1 MTLTSLSGKIRI
13 LFIEIDRDTIDLVE
27 DVFLAIARET
37 HFSIVCCESQ
47 SLIQAKQYLKDRE
60 NFDLILL
67 DLFLEDSEGLETLKT
82 IQKWSFDLPII
93 VLGNAGT
100 EKLYSQVLEAGA
112 QDYLIKNQVGSQLLI
127 RSLTHAI
134 ERQKNQNDLR
144 KSEEKY
150 RLVIDSIKEV
160 IFQIDTSGNW
170 LFLNSAWTK
179 ITGFSVAET
188 LGKAA
193 IAYIHPEDIAQHE
206 GEFTALLSGQKSK
219 ATYNLQFCCSEQ
231 EDYCYLKI
239 TASSIVSETG
249 KIVGITGTFEDL
261 TDYKKQQDRLK
272 NITLQL
278 ERLAKNIP
286 GTIYQ
291 LYQSAQGQWSF
302 PYISQGCQLLFE
314 TDPQN
319 IMDNGETIF
328 EILVPEDRDRF
339 IKTLQNSAETLQ
351 PWELEFRIITP
362 SGKKKWLKGVSQPE
376 KQKNGDILWDG
387 VIVDITPLKQ
397 TENAL
402 LQQQELL
409 LKIIQTSP
417 NAWYFYD
424 FNDKKYLYF
433 NKNIVK
439 ILGFSLNDFTKRN
452 ANFHFQ
458 LIHPDDLKRLE
469 SYFEQ
474 LSGGKDGENFTIEYR
489 MRHKNGK
496 WHWFLSR
503 DIIFSRTEGGLP
515 KQILGTMTDISEL
528 KEIEHQ
534 LQEHKNRLQL
544 ALENSH
550 LGLWDWD
557 ISRDRILYDKQ
568 WQKLLGYEEKDVI
581 GTFSRFEN
589 LVHPQDLPGV
599 LRTIENQIKIDNKNR
614 TMQADFRMKTKQGE
628 WKWFVSQ
635 GKVTAWDEL
644 GNPLQMLGTTKNI
657 NDRKQT
663 ELELRLLL
671 AATQAINRARY
682 FQDAIA
688 IILPLFCQTIDW
700 DVAEAWIPID
710 RGRNLQ
716 SVRGGYVSKPSLQDF
731 LDRSQEIDWVPNI
744 GFAGKIYH
752 SQKQEWIEDVS
763 RADKVDFHRREIAEE
778 FGLKACFGI
787 PIIKNK
793 RVLAILLFFKT
804 TSLTCDLHLVDI
816 VNVVA
821 AQLGEFMQR
830 KRAEEKALKKTRQL
844 REAMH
849 QLKHSQAQAIHNEK
863 MVALGQLVAGIAH
876 EINNPISFIY
886 GNIAPALNYAEDL
899 LALIHTYQKHYP
911 NPVDEVE
918 EMLDDIDIEFMEADF
933 LKLLGS
939 MKTGANRI
947 REIVKSLRNFSRLD
961 EADRK
966 CADLHEGL
974 NSTLMLLQHRL
985 RQQGDRPEIQ
995 VVKNFASLPEIECYP
1010 GDINQVFINLLSNA
1024 IDALE
1029 EKCCQGVQ
1037 FTPTL
1042 TLSTEIGL
1050 YPDTQQMC
1058 LRIHLSDNGA
1068 GIPQHLQQ
1076 RVFDPFF
1083 TTKIVGK
1090 GTGLG
1095 LTTSY
1100 DIIVEKHG
1108 GRLYCASQ
1116 VGEGTEFAIELPFQE
1131 TIINE

>member
-1 MTLTSLSGKIRI
+1 MVLTSLSGKIKI
-13 LFIEIDRDTIDLVE
+13 LFIETERDIVDLVE
-27 DVFLAIARET
+27 DVFLAIERET
-37 HFSIVCCESQ
+37 NFSIIYRESK
-47 SLIQAKQYLKDRE
+47 SLMQARQYLKNRE
-60 NFDLILL
+60 DFDIILL
-67 DLFLEDSEGLETLKT
+67 DLFLEDSEGIETLQT
-82 IQKWSFDLPII
+82 IQSWSFDLPII
-93 VLGNAGT
+93 VLGNGGT
-100 EKLYSQVLEAGA
+100 EKLYGQILEAGA

-150 RLVIDSIKEV
+150 RLVINSIKEV

-179 ITGFSVAET
+179 ITEFSVTET
-188 LGKAA
+188 LGKSA
-193 IAYIHPEDIAQHE
+193 IAYI
-206 GEFTALLSGQKSK
+206 
-219 ATYNLQFCCSEQ
+219 Y
-231 EDYCYLKI
+231 
-239 TASSIVSETG
+239 
-249 KIVGITGTFEDL
+249 
-261 TDYKKQQDRLK
+261 
-272 NITLQL
+272 
-278 ERLAKNIP
+278 
-286 GTIYQ
+286 
-291 LYQSAQGQWSF
+291 
-302 PYISQGCQLLFE
+302 
-314 TDPQN
+314 
-319 IMDNGETIF
+319 
-328 EILVPEDRDRF
+328 PEDRDRF
-339 IKTLQNSAETLQ
+339 TQTLQDNAKTLQ
-351 PWELEFRIITP
+351 PWELEFRIITL
-362 SGKKKWLKGVSQPE
+362 SGKQKWLKGVSKPE
-376 KQKNGDILWDG
+376 QQKNGDILWDG
-387 VIVDITPLKQ
+387 VIIEIT
-397 TENAL
+397 
-402 LQQQELL
+402 
-409 LKIIQTSP
+409 
-417 NAWYFYD
+417 
-424 FNDKKYLYF
+424 
-433 NKNIVK
+433 
-439 ILGFSLNDFTKRN
+439 SL
-452 ANFHFQ
+452 
-458 LIHPDDLKRLE
+458 
-469 SYFEQ
+469 
-474 LSGGKDGENFTIEYR
+474 
-489 MRHKNGK
+489 
-496 WHWFLSR
+496 
-503 DIIFSRTEGGLP
+503 
-515 KQILGTMTDISEL
+515 
-528 KEIEHQ
+528 
-534 LQEHKNRLQL
+534 
-544 ALENSH
+544 
-550 LGLWDWD
+550 
-557 ISRDRILYDKQ
+557 
-568 WQKLLGYEEKDVI
+568 
-581 GTFSRFEN
+581 
-589 LVHPQDLPGV
+589 
-599 LRTIENQIKIDNKNR
+599 
-614 TMQADFRMKTKQGE
+614 
-628 WKWFVSQ
+628 
-635 GKVTAWDEL
+635 
-644 GNPLQMLGTTKNI
+644 
-657 NDRKQT
+657 KQT

-688 IILPLFCQTIDW
+688 VILPLFCQTIGW

-710 RGRNLQ
+710 QGRNLQ
-716 SVRGGYVSKPSLQDF
+716 SVRGGYVSKPSFQDF
-731 LDRSQEIDWVPNI
+731 LHRSQEIDWVPNI
-744 GFAGKIYH
+744 GFAGKIYA
-752 SQKQEWIEDVS
+752 SQKPEWIEDVS
-763 RADKVDFHRREIAEE
+763 CANKEDFHRQEMAEQ

-787 PIIKNK
+787 PILKNK
-793 RVLAILLFFKT
+793 RVLAILMFFKT
-804 TSLTCDLHLVDI
+804 TSLACDLHLVDI

-849 QLKHSQAQAIHNEK
+849 KLKHSQAQAIQNEK
-863 MVALGQLVAGIAH
+863 MIALGQLVAGIAH

-899 LALIHTYQKHYP
+899 LALIHIYQKHYP

-918 EMLDDIDIEFMEADF
+918 KMLKDIDLEFMAADF
-933 LKLLGS
+933 IKLLDS

-947 REIVKSLRNFSRLD
+947 QEIVKSLKNFSRLD